1 MLLFNN
7 EQPIMV
13 SIETSRIRTCGIK
26 DNYMKQ
32 NCVPLRQ
39 HDFSLTSLEESNM
52 SCFCNEKEF
61 DIASQAGTHCKS
73 RHICQK
79 MTYITSRRFF
89 SYKQR
94 FKLSAKSYSH
104 SQMRIKSIYT
114 INDLSIKREKIFTV
128 FLHWV
133 LLHYCCGY
141 WLKRLTLFY

>member
-1 MLLFNN
+1 MYVNSSQIKQFSNMLVFNN

-61 DIASQAGTHCKS
+61 DIAS
-73 RHICQK
+73 
-79 MTYITSRRFF
+79 
-89 SYKQR
+89 
-94 FKLSAKSYSH
+94 
-104 SQMRIKSIYT
+104 
-114 INDLSIKREKIFTV
+114 
-128 FLHWV
+128 
-133 LLHYCCGY
+133 
-141 WLKRLTLFY
+141 